1 MNLPNPLIQA
11 AEYVYRVARNAV
23 GFWLEA
29 NAVSYAGALAFFTL
43 FSIAPVVILA
53 VQVIGLVMSTD
64 AAMARI
70 MTQLQE
76 TIGPDAAET
85 VRTAVAANQIDQG
98 GILPTL
104 IGLGA
109 MVVGATTVFAQM
121 QRSLNNVWDIAPRP
135 SRNTILA
142 LLKSRLMSLT
152 VVL

>member
-1 MNLPNPLIQA
+1 M
-11 AEYVYRVARNAV
+11 

-29 NAVSYAGALAFFTL
+29 KAVSDAGGLAFVTRFA
-43 FSIAPVVILA
+43 IAPVVILA

-109 MVVGATTVFAQM
+109 MVVGATPVFAQM
-121 QRSLNNVWDIAPRP
+121 QRSPNNVGDIAPRP
-135 SRNTILA
+135 PRFPHSC
-142 LLKSRLMSLT
+142 
-152 VVL
+152 